1 MSEANGKQ
9 VTDAYAQKTS
19 EQLVFMLLEKD
30 AQISKLLHELEVL
43 RKMHFGPRSEKSRRP
58 LDLKTM
64 LPFPGVAD
72 LLERVAKAKQERD
85 ATAAAAAKAA
95 STEATTTQQVDAA
108 TPAAPQAPSA
118 TTPKARSRGPRSDFP
133 DHLPRKVTRIEI
145 PEEQRRAPCGKVKTP
160 IGVEVTQEIEHIRI
174 TYVHCIETV
183 KYACKDHPEEGV
195 QKAPGRTPVIEGGLL
210 GPGFLAQLIVDHFGD
225 HMPYARLERKFGH
238 EGIDLARSVLCRS
251 VLRCGELLV
260 PVFNALQ
267 QEVLSCFLVQADET
281 PVIIRNGNKAGR
293 QRGFM
298 WIYRSADGNCLF
310 DLRPGRGSEWPVA
323 MLGNYRGF
331 VQSDAYAGY
340 DILFRHGDD
349 RTPVGCWAHMRRK
362 FENAANSAPPLF
374 AQIDAMLKLVFKLEA
389 DAKGHDPDA
398 RQRWRDAVVRPVL
411 EQMKDWLDANEL
423 QVLPQSPMGEAIKH
437 ARKYWVQFTNFL
449 RDGRIADI
457 TNNAAERA
465 LRQVAVGRKNWMF
478 IGHEDAGRPAAI
490 LMSLMQTCR
499 EHRVNPIDYF
509 RDVLARISEPGS
521 STRIRDLLPANWKQA
536 EDAAKRQADAR
547 LAIANVVRG
556 LVYA

>member
-1 MSEANGKQ
+1 MSEADSKQ
-9 VTDAYAQKTS
+9 TTDAYAKKTS
-19 EQLVFMLLEKD
+19 DEFVVMLRAKD

-58 LDLKTM
+58 LDPKAL
-64 LPFPGVAD
+64 LPFPGIAE
-72 LLERVAKAKQERD
+72 LLERVAKAQQER
-85 ATAAAAAKAA
+85 AAAVAAVTQAQAAA
-95 STEATTTQQVDAA
+95 SAA
-108 TPAAPQAPSA
+108 GTPASPSA
-118 TTPKARSRGPRSDFP
+118 ENPAKKMGGPRSEFP
-133 DHLPRKVTRIEI
+133 DHLPRMVTRVEI
-145 PEEQRRAPCGKVKTP
+145 PEEQRRAACGKVKVP
-160 IGVEVTQEIEHIRI
+160 IGVEVTQELEHVRI
-174 TYVHCIETV
+174 TYVHRIETV
-183 KYACKDHPEEGV
+183 KYACPEHPEEGV
-195 QKAPGRTPVIEGGLL
+195 QKAPGRVPVIEGGLL
-210 GPGFLAQLIVDHFGD
+210 GPNFLAQLIADHFGD

-238 EGIDLARSVLCRS
+238 EGIDLSRSVLCRS
-251 VLRCGELLV
+251 VLRCGELLA
-260 PVFNALQ
+260 PVFDALR
-267 QEVLSCFLVQADET
+267 QEVLGCFLVQADET

-323 MLGNYRGF
+323 MLGSYRGF

-340 DILFRHGDD
+340 DILFRHGND
-349 RTPVGCWAHMRRK
+349 RIPIGCWAHMRRK
-362 FENAANSAPPLF
+362 FENAASTAPPLF
-374 AQIDAMLKLVFKLEA
+374 AEIDAMLKLVFKLEA
-389 DAKGHDPDA
+389 DAKGHAPDA
-398 RQRWRDAVVRPVL
+398 RQRWRDEVVRPVL
-411 EQMKDWLDANEL
+411 EQMKDWLDAKEL

-437 ARKYWVQFTNFL
+437 ARKHWVQFTNFL

-509 RDVLARISEPGS
+509 RDVLVRISEPGS
-521 STRIRDLLPANWKQA
+521 SARVRDLLPANWKKSA
-536 EDAAKRQADAR
+536 DAAQRQADAR
-547 LAIANVVRG
+547 LAIANVVKG
-556 LVYA
+556 LVYG